1 MEHILEKLEGIAA
14 ELRANHH
21 SREELNAAAHRVEAA
36 VADLRNK
43 SGESEA
49 VLKAEGKGIVWDTRT
64 PGERSPIKRVEP
76 IEEPEE
82 LKNADPNPPISS
94 GAPITDGV
102 AQ

>member
-1 MEHILEKLEGIAA
+1 MKNNMEHILEKLERIAA
-14 ELRANHH
+14 DLRANHH
-21 SREELNAAAHRVEAA
+21 SREELGAVAHRVEAA
-36 VADLRNK
+36 VADLRNN

-49 VLKAEGKGIVWDTRT
+49 VLK
-64 PGERSPIKRVEP
+64 GEPVSPIKRVEP

-82 LKNADPNPPISS
+82 LKTADPNPPISS